1 MNLSKSV
8 QVAEHDCYIEI
19 NMINFI
25 NWVLLPRVNKT
36 MQSIILLLG
45 GIFWILTYV
54 FIISKGYK
62 DKTYGMPLLALCA
75 NISWEFIFSFLLPHS
90 PPQLYV
96 NYLWFVLDVII
107 VFQFFKYHKNEFPN
121 LSSLTLC
128 IVFGISVA
136 SAFGIILSGG
146 IFLGDVDGVYTAFG
160 QNLLMSVLFV
170 VMFFKRGNTL
180 RGQSIFIAIFKMV
193 GTGLTSIHFYLFE
206 PVSQSSFVLPLLFIS
221 IFFFDFFYTVLIV
234 EQYKKNNKSLFAV

>member
-1 MNLSKSV
+1 
-8 QVAEHDCYIEI
+8 
-19 NMINFI
+19 
-25 NWVLLPRVNKT
+25 
-36 MQSIILLLG
+36 MQSIILILG

-90 PPQLYV
+90 PPQLYI

-107 VFQFFKYHKNEFPN
+107 VFQFFKYYKNEFPN

-136 SAFGIILSGG
+136 SAFSIILSGG
-146 IFLGDVDGVYTAFG
+146 IFLGDVDGVYAAFG

-180 RGQSIFIAIFKMV
+180 RGQSIFIAIFKMA

-206 PVSQSSFVLPLLFIS
+206 PVSQSLFVLPLLFIS
-221 IFFFDFFYTVLIV
+221 IFFFDLFYTVLIV
-234 EQYKKNNKSLFAV
+234 AQYKKNNKSLFAA

>member
-1 MNLSKSV
+1 
-8 QVAEHDCYIEI
+8 
-19 NMINFI
+19 
-25 NWVLLPRVNKT
+25 
-36 MQSIILLLG
+36 MQSIILILG
-45 GIFWILTYV
+45 GIFWILTYA

-90 PPQLYV
+90 PPQLYI

-107 VFQFFKYHKNEFPN
+107 VFQFFKYYKNEFPN

-136 SAFGIILSGG
+136 SAFSIILSGG
-146 IFLGDVDGVYTAFG
+146 IFLGDVDGVYAAFG

-180 RGQSIFIAIFKMV
+180 RGQSIFIAIFKMA

-206 PVSQSSFVLPLLFIS
+206 PVSQSLFVLPLLFIS
-221 IFFFDFFYTVLIV
+221 IFFFDLFYTVLIV
-234 EQYKKNNKSLFAV
+234 AQYKKNNKSLFAA

>member
-1 MNLSKSV
+1 
-8 QVAEHDCYIEI
+8 
-19 NMINFI
+19 
-25 NWVLLPRVNKT
+25 

-45 GIFWILTYV
+45 GIFWILTYI

-90 PPQLYV
+90 PPQLYI
-96 NYLWFVLDVII
+96 NYLWFALDVVI
-107 VFQFFKYHKNEFPN
+107 VFQFFKYYKNEFPN
-121 LSSLTLC
+121 LSSLTLS

-136 SAFGIILSGG
+136 TALSIILSGG
-146 IFLGDVDGVYTAFG
+146 IFLGDVDGVYAAFG

-170 VMFFKRGNTL
+170 VMFFRRGNTL
-180 RGQSIFIAIFKMV
+180 RGQSIFIAIFKML

-206 PVSQSSFVLPLLFIS
+206 PVSQSSFVLPFLFIS
-221 IFFFDFFYTVLIV
+221 IFFFDLLYAVLIV
-234 EQYKKNNKSLFAV
+234 KQYKKNNKSLFAV

>member
-1 MNLSKSV
+1 
-8 QVAEHDCYIEI
+8 
-19 NMINFI
+19 
-25 NWVLLPRVNKT
+25 

-45 GIFWILTYV
+45 GIFWILTYI

-90 PPQLYV
+90 PPQLYI
-96 NYLWFVLDVII
+96 NYLWFTLDVVI
-107 VFQFFKYHKNEFPN
+107 VFQFFKYYKNEFPN

-136 SAFGIILSGG
+136 TALSIILSGG
-146 IFLGDVDGVYTAFG
+146 IFLGDVDGVYAAFG

-170 VMFFKRGNTL
+170 VMFFRRGNTL
-180 RGQSIFIAIFKMV
+180 RGQSIFIAIFKML

-206 PVSQSSFVLPLLFIS
+206 PVSQSSFVLPFLFIS
-221 IFFFDFFYTVLIV
+221 IFFFDLLYAVLIV
-234 EQYKKNNKSLFAV
+234 KQYKKNNKSLFAV

>member
-1 MNLSKSV
+1 
-8 QVAEHDCYIEI
+8 
-19 NMINFI
+19 
-25 NWVLLPRVNKT
+25 
-36 MQSIILLLG
+36 MQSIILIVG
-45 GIFWILTYV
+45 GIFWILTYI

-90 PPQLYV
+90 PPQLYI
-96 NYLWFVLDVII
+96 NYLWFALDVVI
-107 VFQFFKYHKNEFPN
+107 VFQFFKYYKNEFPT

-136 SAFGIILSGG
+136 TAFSTILVGG
-146 IFLGDVDGVYTAFG
+146 TFLGDDDGVYAAFG

-170 VMFFKRGNTL
+170 AMFFKRGNTL
-180 RGQSIFIAIFKMV
+180 RGQSIFIAIFKML

-206 PVSQSSFVLPLLFIS
+206 PVSQSSIVLPFLFTS
-221 IFFFDFFYTVLIV
+221 IFLFDLLYTVLIV
-234 EQYKKNNKSLFAV
+234 KQYKKKNKSHFAT

>member
-1 MNLSKSV
+1 
-8 QVAEHDCYIEI
+8 
-19 NMINFI
+19 
-25 NWVLLPRVNKT
+25 
-36 MQSIILLLG
+36 MQSIILIVG
-45 GIFWILTYV
+45 GIFWILTYI

-90 PPQLYV
+90 PPQLYI
-96 NYLWFVLDVII
+96 NYLWFALDVVI
-107 VFQFFKYHKNEFPN
+107 VFQFFKYYKNEFPT

-136 SAFGIILSGG
+136 TAFSTILVGG
-146 IFLGDVDGVYTAFG
+146 TFLGDDDGVYAAFG

-170 VMFFKRGNTL
+170 AMFFKRGNTL
-180 RGQSIFIAIFKMV
+180 RGQSIFIAIFKML

-206 PVSQSSFVLPLLFIS
+206 PVSQSSIVLPFLFTS
-221 IFFFDFFYTVLIV
+221 IFLFDLLYTVLIV
-234 EQYKKNNKSLFAV
+234 KQYKKKNESHFAT